1 MFQYRIAGKRDS
13 NKEVPAN
20 FSDFIN
26 LWSLESIACI
36 TLDKRLGIIN
46 DKNPDK
52 DGIELIKVLNLIKV
66 LLMLLINI
74 CRTSENSLSFPWNL
88 K

>member
-26 LWSLESIACI
+26 LWSLESITCI
-36 TLDKRLGIIN
+36 TLDKRLGCLN
-46 DKNPDK
+46 EKNTNK
-52 DGIELIKVLNLIKV
+52 DAIELIKVWFLNIYY
-66 LLMLLINI
+66 IFP
-74 CRTSENSLSFPWNL
+74 NSL